1 MSNIL
6 SKNQVNFYLVSE
18 KDEDMRLDNLLMR
31 LLKGVPKTHI
41 YRIIRSG
48 EVRINKKRAEVNDR
62 VALGYEIRIPPVSI
76 NPKQESHVAIPRAN
90 FPIIFEDDYFLII
103 NKPDGVACH
112 GGSGVSFGVI
122 EQLRAHNPQAKFL
135 ELAHRLDRDT
145 SGLLII
151 AKKRKALVEI
161 QELIK
166 NGKMR
171 KQYLAL
177 TLGEWKDSL
186 RNVKAPLFKYL
197 TKEGERRVR
206 VDHENGQYAQTVFS
220 VVRNYIG
227 YTLVNAD
234 LKTGRT
240 HQIRVHL
247 QHIGFPII
255 GDVKYGNFEHNK
267 QLLKNGFKRMFL
279 HAASLEFNHPIT
291 NSNIYLEAKLP
302 SVLQG
307 FLDAH
312 GKRGNHT
319 QNLHLNIYRT
329 LLPDLY

>member
-6 SKNQVNFYLVSE
+6 SKNQVNYHLVSE

-48 EVRINKKRAEVNDR
+48 EVRINKKRASANDK
-62 VALGYEIRIPPVSI
+62 VALGEEIRIPPVEI
-76 NPKQESHVAIPRAN
+76 NTKQESYVAIPRAN

-122 EQLRAHNPQAKFL
+122 EQLRNYSPHAKFL

-151 AKKRKALVEI
+151 AKKRRALVGI

-177 TLGEWKDSL
+177 TIGEWKDNL
-186 RNVKAPLFKYL
+186 RNVKAPLLKYL

-206 VDHENGQYAQTVFS
+206 VDHENGQYSQTIFS
-220 VVRNYIG
+220 IVKNYVG

-247 QHIGFPII
+247 QHIGYPII
-255 GDVKYGNFEHNK
+255 GDVKYGDFEHNK
-267 QLLKNGFKRMFL
+267 QLLKLGFKRMFL
-279 HAASLEFNHPIT
+279 HAASLEFVHPIT
-291 NSNIYLEAKLP
+291 NASISLEAKLP
-302 SVLQG
+302 SALQG
-307 FLDAH
+307 FLDAQAV
-312 GKRGNHT
+312 R
-319 QNLHLNIYRT
+319 R
-329 LLPDLY
+329 